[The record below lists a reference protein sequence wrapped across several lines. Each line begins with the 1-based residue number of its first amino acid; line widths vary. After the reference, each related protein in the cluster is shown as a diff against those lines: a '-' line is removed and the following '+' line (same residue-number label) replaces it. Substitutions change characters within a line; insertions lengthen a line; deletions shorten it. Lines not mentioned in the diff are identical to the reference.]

1 MTSLVWLSM
10 IISEMSVASFVV
22 DMQET
27 MADLHDKIT

>member
-1 MTSLVWLSM
+1 M

-27 MADLHDKIT
+27 MADLHDKITWYSEELP